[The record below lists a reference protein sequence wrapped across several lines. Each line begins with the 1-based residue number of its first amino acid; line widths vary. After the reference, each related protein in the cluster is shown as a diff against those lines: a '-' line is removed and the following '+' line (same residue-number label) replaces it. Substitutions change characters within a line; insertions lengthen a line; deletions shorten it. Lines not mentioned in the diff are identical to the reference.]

1 MKDQKNL
8 GVEFE
13 EITDE
18 AKALVAAEF
27 VASDMMSGMDIAD
40 VVKNVRAMKLLNQ
53 ALDLCVEVMKKQDA
67 LMDKMDKALDK
78 YLKD

>member
-13 EITDE
+13 EIMDE

-27 VASDMMSGMDIAD
+27 VASECFDG
-40 VVKNVRAMKLLNQ
+40 
-53 ALDLCVEVMKKQDA
+53 QDG
-67 LMDKMDKALDK
+67 
-78 YLKD
+78 